1 MVSKLLL
8 YHSFI
13 LIKNAF
19 FTYFTITH
27 NVSNNLDFNFYDP
40 LKIVRDQTNKTEK
53 EQG

>member
-13 LIKNAF
+13 LIENAF

-27 NVSNNLDFNFYDP
+27 NVSNDLDFDFYEL
-40 LKIVRDQTNKTEK
+40 LKIVKDQTNKTEK
-53 EQG
+53 

>member
-1 MVSKLLL
+1 MVSQLLL

-13 LIKNAF
+13 LIENAF

-27 NVSNNLDFNFYDP
+27 NVTNDLDLNFYDL
-40 LKIVRDQTNKTEK
+40 LKIVRDRIKKTEK